1 MYVHIYMYTHTYGG
15 VLETSKGN
23 RSQMKNEQESKANIS
38 HKMLSTCRK
47 VFNIISEQKKHV

>member
-1 MYVHIYMYTHTYGG
+1 MYTHTYGG